1 MPRQK
6 IKIILPDGKEKEG
19 TSFETS
25 ALDIAKSISNSLA
38 EKLVVAKVK
47 FLNRVGTLDTG
58 LITGGIV
65 DESDDKGAAADTWEL
80 YDCFRPLEGDCE
92 IKLLTFDDP
101 EGKMVFWH
109 SSAHILGESMEREYG
124 VHLCHGPPT
133 DSGFFYDAYCGPK
146 NMFNQDNYKP
156 IEEAAKKVISEK
168 QTFQRIILSKEE
180 ALRLFAYNPFKVQ
193 LIQTKIPDGG
203 KVTAYR
209 NGDLIDLCTGPHV
222 PVTSRIKAFKVMKN
236 SSAYWLGKATNDS
249 LQRIY
254 GVTFPT
260 KKEMDEYVTLIEEAA
275 KRDHRII
282 GKQQGLFNHHQL
294 SPGCGFWY
302 PHGSKIY
309 NKLVELIRDEYRV
322 RGYQEVIT
330 PNMFNLKLW
339 KTSGHYKNYK
349 DNIYLFKIE
358 SQGFGM
364 KPMNCPGH
372 CLMFDNTIRS
382 YRELPLRFGDFG
394 VLHRNEITGALSGLT
409 RVRRF
414 QQDDA
419 HIFCMPTQIMTEVLG
434 VLDFLDHIYGIF
446 GFKFELELSTR
457 PADKLGDDSMWDQ
470 AEAALAEALNK
481 FGKPWKENPGDGAF
495 YGPKIDIKVF
505 DALKRPHQCG
515 TVQLDFQLPIRFD
528 LKYKTDAHHEGGAA
542 SETGSSH
549 VSESPATVHEEES
562 KKPSLRSE
570 VYPKDEL
577 DEEEFVWQEHPL
589 KHGFARPVIIHRAI
603 LGSVERFVA
612 ILIEHLGG
620 KWPFFLSPR
629 QAIVVPIS
637 EKHMDYCES
646 VMLYLHKAGYEVE
659 LDRSNAQ
666 LNKKIRNAQLD
677 QWNYILVAG
686 EEEAKE
692 GCVDVRSRDG

>member
-6 IKIILPDGKEKEG
+6 IRIVLPDGKEKEG
-19 TSFETS
+19 TSFETT
-25 ALDIAKSISNSLA
+25 ALDIAKSLSNSLA
-38 EKLVVAKVK
+38 EKVVVAKVK
-47 FLNRVGTLDTG
+47 FLNRVGTLDAG
-58 LITGGIV
+58 LINPDSENAEQG
-65 DESDDKGAAADTWEL
+65 DHWEL

-92 IKLLTFDDP
+92 IKLITFDEP

-109 SSAHILGESMEREYG
+109 SSAHILGESMEREFG

-133 DSGFFYDAYCGPK
+133 DSGFFYDAYCGA
-146 NMFNQDNYKP
+146 NIFNQEHYKP
-156 IEEAAKKVISEK
+156 IEEAAKKIVSEK
-168 QTFQRIILSKEE
+168 QTFHRIILTKEE

-193 LIQTKIPDGG
+193 LIASKIPDGG
-203 KVTAYR
+203 KVTAYK

-222 PVTSRIKAFKVMKN
+222 PLTSRIKAFKVMKN

-254 GVTFPT
+254 GVTFPS
-260 KKEMDEYVTLIEEAA
+260 KKEMDDHITLIEEAA
-275 KRDHRII
+275 KRDHRLI
-282 GKQQGLFNHHQL
+282 GKQQNLFSHHML
-294 SPGCGFWY
+294 SPGCGFWS
-302 PHGSKIY
+302 PHGAKIY
-309 NKLVELIRDEYRV
+309 NKLIELIRTEYRV
-322 RGYQEVIT
+322 RGYNEVIT

-349 DNIYLFKIE
+349 DNIYLFKVE

-372 CLMFDNTIRS
+372 CLMFDNTVRS
-382 YRELPLRFGDFG
+382 YKELPIRYGDFG

-419 HIFCMPTQIMTEVLG
+419 HIFCMPNQIMTEVLG
-434 VLDFLDHIYGIF
+434 VLDFLDHVYGIF
-446 GFKFELELSTR
+446 GFQFELDLSTR

-528 LKYKTDAHHEGGAA
+528 LKYKTDHYDGA
-542 SETGSSH
+542 SDTHSSKTGDQPTTPVADKS
-549 VSESPATVHEEES
+549 VDEES
-562 KKPSLRSE
+562 KKSGLRSE
-570 VYPKDEL
+570 TYPKDEL
-577 DEEEFVWQEHPL
+577 DEEDFTW
-589 KHGFARPVIIHRAI
+589 
-603 LGSVERFVA
+603 
-612 ILIEHLGG
+612 
-620 KWPFFLSPR
+620 
-629 QAIVVPIS
+629 
-637 EKHMDYCES
+637 
-646 VMLYLHKAGYEVE
+646 
-659 LDRSNAQ
+659 
-666 LNKKIRNAQLD
+666 
-677 QWNYILVAG
+677 
-686 EEEAKE
+686 
-692 GCVDVRSRDG
+692 

>member
-1 MPRQK
+1 
-6 IKIILPDGKEKEG
+6 
-19 TSFETS
+19 
-25 ALDIAKSISNSLA
+25 
-38 EKLVVAKVK
+38 
-47 FLNRVGTLDTG
+47 
-58 LITGGIV
+58 
-65 DESDDKGAAADTWEL
+65 
-80 YDCFRPLEGDCE
+80 
-92 IKLLTFDDP
+92 
-101 EGKMVFWH
+101 
-109 SSAHILGESMEREYG
+109 
-124 VHLCHGPPT
+124 
-133 DSGFFYDAYCGPK
+133 
-146 NMFNQDNYKP
+146 
-156 IEEAAKKVISEK
+156 
-168 QTFQRIILSKEE
+168 
-180 ALRLFAYNPFKVQ
+180 
-193 LIQTKIPDGG
+193 
-203 KVTAYR
+203 
-209 NGDLIDLCTGPHV
+209 
-222 PVTSRIKAFKVMKN
+222 
-236 SSAYWLGKATNDS
+236 
-249 LQRIY
+249 
-254 GVTFPT
+254 
-260 KKEMDEYVTLIEEAA
+260 
-275 KRDHRII
+275 
-282 GKQQGLFNHHQL
+282 
-294 SPGCGFWY
+294 
-302 PHGSKIY
+302 
-309 NKLVELIRDEYRV
+309 
-322 RGYQEVIT
+322 
-330 PNMFNLKLW
+330 
-339 KTSGHYKNYK
+339 
-349 DNIYLFKIE
+349 
-358 SQGFGM
+358 M

-434 VLDFLDHIYGIF
+434 VLDFLDHVYGIF

-457 PADKLGDDSMWDQ
+457 PADKLGDDAMWDQ

-528 LKYKTDAHHEGGAA
+528 LKYKTDHQDGAI
-542 SETGSSH
+542 SESSPH
-549 VSESPATVHEEES
+549 VSDSPATVHEEES
-562 KKPSLRSE
+562 KKPHLRSE

-577 DEEEFVWQEHPL
+577 DEEEFVWQEHPV

-637 EKHMDYCES
+637 EKHLDYCES
-646 VMLYLHKAGYEVE
+646 VMLYLHKGGYEVE

-686 EEEAKE
+686 DEESKE
-692 GCVDVRSRDG
+692 GCVDVRSRDGQRVGKMRIDQVAKYFEELKPKPSRSSDHLYNKIWKPEDYPIVEHPQPVAAEAKPAEEKKQE